1 MTARHIRLLGIVA
14 AAGLGPSAV
23 AGLVQE
29 INLRFDPAVVIPD
42 FDENGVSIDV
52 PANAPPQFVITN
64 LVVGLVI
71 EHEWQ
76 GDVSVHLEHLGTGL
90 GGFLLDRPGT
100 SMWGGS
106 SSLGYGAQDF
116 GDVVTNTPLLFDDA
130 ADASINLYAGPMS
143 GPGTGIDSLL
153 GSYRPTDPLA
163 IHTGGPGGIWRFT
176 FLDQALGNTGA
187 VHHISM
193 LIEYELIPTPGSL
206 PVLVVAGLLTP
217 PVRRRKR
224 RQAMRVPYYRAG
236 DQPCPELRSPGNR
249 RRSM

>member
-1 MTARHIRLLGIVA
+1 MTASHIRFLGIVA

-23 AGLVQE
+23 AGFVQE

-42 FDENGVSIDV
+42 FDVNGVSIDV

-76 GDVSVHLEHLGTGL
+76 GDVSVRMEHLGTGISGVL
-90 GGFLLDRPGT
+90 IDRPGT
-100 SMWGGS
+100 PMWGGS
-106 SSLGYGAQDF
+106 STLGYGARNF
-116 GDVVTNTPLLFDDA
+116 GDVVTNMPLLFDDA
-130 ADASINLYAGPMS
+130 ADESINLYAGPMS

-163 IHTGGPGGIWRFT
+163 IHTGSPGEIWRFT
-176 FLDQALGNTGA
+176 FSDHALGNTGA

-193 LIEYELIPTPGSL
+193 LIEYDLIPAPGSL

-224 RQAMRVPYYRAG
+224 RQAMRAPYYRAG
-236 DQPCPELRSPGNR
+236 DQPCAEFRSSGDR
-249 RRSM
+249 CHSM